1 MEEFVIRRP
10 GRGNA
15 CSGLINQVL
24 GRAPEGSRI
33 VFEPGE
39 YLIDE
44 KLLLKDRKGVTLDGS
59 GAVLILRNDRERN
72 YRYSTDGMHVER
84 CSDITITN
92 FKIRAQFPSNTGYR
106 VLAVTQEYVDIQCLS
121 RIPLTGKEQFVATSM
136 FGESGRPLGLYWFGT
151 RHPEGIHS
159 VIAGEIAT
167 TSLEPVDTPH
177 LPLGGN
183 RFRIFNLWGDAGK
196 LRPGMHGALLHT
208 NYGLSCF
215 VFRDCSGVTI
225 DSVEIQDFGGMG
237 CVILPYCRDFI
248 FRRFCCRTS
257 DRELQ
262 PYSCTR
268 DAVHT
273 TGLGGKLLMENC
285 FFEAVGDDILNS
297 HAVPLHVVEKRGA
310 ELVLR
315 LDKPGA
321 RFPERWGRAG
331 DLLAVYDGENFR
343 RKTPVVIRSIEREHL
358 TVDAAAGAEEVQVGD
373 YLLNTAYCPEITVR
387 NCVAVNCRSRFCV
400 EAARGAEFYG
410 NHFDMCSFTAPIYIS
425 CSFREWAEAGIVENI
440 SVHDND
446 LFCIRDHQNVETDR
460 KAVVVWVRDEPDSE
474 RVQNRYRNI
483 RIFRNRIAG
492 RVEVSHTDG
501 LAVEENWFDMA
512 PENAVQT
519 KFCTQV
525 RVRGNRSWQQG
536 CGSVKENSDLSSA
549 TV

>member
-1 MEEFVIRRP
+1 MAEFVIRCP
-10 GRGNA
+10 ERGSA

-24 GRAPEGSRI
+24 RRAPEGSRI

-44 KLLLKDRKGVTLDGS
+44 KLLLNDRKGVTLDGS
-59 GAVLILRNDRERN
+59 GSVLILRNDRERN

-84 CSDITITN
+84 CRDITITN
-92 FKIRAQFPSNTGYR
+92 FKIRALHPSNTGYR
-106 VLAVTQEYVDIQCLS
+106 VLAVTPEYVDIQCLS
-121 RIPLTGKEQFVATSM
+121 RIPLTGKEQFVATAM

-151 RHPEGIHS
+151 PHLEGIHS
-159 VIAGEIAT
+159 VLAGELAT
-167 TSLEPVDTPH
+167 TAPELVDTPH

-183 RFRIFNLWGDAGK
+183 RFRIFNLRDSAGELK
-196 LRPGMHGALLHT
+196 PGMHGALLHT

-248 FRRFCCRTS
+248 FRRFSCRST

-262 PYSCTR
+262 PYSCTL

-285 FFEAVGDDILNS
+285 FFEAVGDDILNV

-331 DLLAVYDGENFR
+331 DLLAVYDGGNFR
-343 RKTPVVIRSIEREHL
+343 RKTPVVIRSIERERL
-358 TVDAAAGAEEVQVGD
+358 TVDAAGAEEVLVGD

-387 NCVAVNCRSRFCV
+387 NCVAVNSRSRFCL
-400 EAARGAEFYG
+400 AAVRGAEFYG
-410 NHFDMCSFTAPIYIS
+410 NHFDMCSFKAPIYIS
-425 CSFREWAEAGIVENI
+425 CSFRCWAEAGIVENI

-446 LFCIRDHQNVETDR
+446 LFCIRDPQDVETHR
-460 KAVVVWVRDEPDSE
+460 EAVWVRIGEPEPE

-492 RVEVSHTDG
+492 RVAVSHTDG

-512 PENAVQT
+512 PEDAVQT
-519 KFCTQV
+519 EFCTQV
-525 RVRGNRSWQQG
+525 RIRENRPWQEG
-536 CGSVKENSDLSSA
+536 CGSVRENSKLSSE